1 MKPTPPPK
9 NTQPGLGRGRVQIAL
24 RRLFSLAVEVTTG
37 EILPIGADN
46 AQEIERGISAVARE
60 PNSGLIVVPIPT
72 TTMHHDLIVK
82 LANSHRIP
90 AVYPSRM
97 YVADGGLV
105 SYGWDV
111 VDQYRSAASYVDRIL
126 RGKEP
131 ADLPVQ
137 APVKYDLIINLKTA
151 KAIGLDVPPTLLA
164 RADEVIE

>member
-82 LANSHRIP
+82 LANSYRIP

-105 SYGWDV
+105 SYGWERGTTPRRPGRGCT
-111 VDQYRSAASYVDRIL
+111 RSRR
-126 RGKEP
+126 RGF
-131 ADLPVQ
+131 
-137 APVKYDLIINLKTA
+137 T
-151 KAIGLDVPPTLLA
+151 TLGSMLHEHGT
-164 RADEVIE
+164 DKHSD